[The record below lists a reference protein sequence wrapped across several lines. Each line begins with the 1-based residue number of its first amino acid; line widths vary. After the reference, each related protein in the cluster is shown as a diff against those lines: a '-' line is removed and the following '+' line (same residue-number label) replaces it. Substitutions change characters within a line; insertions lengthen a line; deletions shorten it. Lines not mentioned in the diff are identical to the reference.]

1 VEKAILWAMS
11 LHPDDRPKN
20 VIEFRE
26 ALVGHQEIPDRADL
40 QRSNFDMPAFT
51 IFPQEQIAGYAAL
64 GLFLTGLIATLVK

>member
-26 ALVGHQEIPDRADL
+26 ALIGHQGIPDRADL
-40 QRSNFDMPAFT
+40 QRSSFDVPAFT
-51 IFPQEQIAGYAAL
+51 IFPQERIAGYAAL
-64 GLFLTGLIATLVK
+64 ALFLIGLFATIWK